1 VLVVVGIWGT
11 LDFGEGVLFQLLH
24 DYFDGFLELSVV
36 PLSESSW
43 IEIYFDI
50 RGNAAVFN
58 FPFAVEAIDGGT
70 WSRNAAAIDEFRIAA
85 DSDEATPGFLTD

>member
-11 LDFGEGVLFQLLH
+11 LDFGKRVLFQLLH
-24 DYFDGFLELSVV
+24 DYFDGFLELSVAT
-36 PLSESSW
+36 LSESSW
-43 IEIYFDI
+43 IEIHFDI

-85 DSDEATPGFLTD
+85 YSDEATPCLLTD